1 MASIPLSI
9 KGQVHCG
16 DLTALRK
23 IHQLPKAIEY
33 LIFEWSEGGFVKF
46 TRLDQVECS
55 GPGFLQQSLI
65 AHQIGNS

>member
-16 DLTALRK
+16 ELTALRK
-23 IHQLPKAIEY
+23 IHQLPKAIEH
-33 LIFEWSEGGFVKF
+33 LVFEWSECRFVKF
-46 TRLDQVECS
+46 PCLDQVECG